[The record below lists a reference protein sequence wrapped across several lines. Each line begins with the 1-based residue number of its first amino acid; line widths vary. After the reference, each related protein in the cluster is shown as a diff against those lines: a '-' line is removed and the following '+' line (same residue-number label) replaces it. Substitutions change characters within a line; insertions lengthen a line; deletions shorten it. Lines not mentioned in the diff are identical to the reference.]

1 MEFFLYKLFGEGKDL
16 NTLQMC
22 SRAFVIFFI
31 SLILIRIS
39 GRRTFGKRS
48 AFDNT
53 LAIILG
59 AVLSRAV
66 VGASPFVPTIV
77 SSLVLV
83 LLHRGLAWMSIKS
96 KTVSQLIK
104 GDEIP
109 LYRNGQLYKENLGK
123 SLLSEKDILSDVRK
137 QANVKTLNEVSEIYM
152 ETSGEV
158 TVIKKK

>member
-1 MEFFLYKLFGEGKDL
+1 MELLLYKLFGEGRDL
-16 NTLQMC
+16 DTLQMS

-31 SLILIRIS
+31 TLALIRIS

-53 LAIILG
+53 SAIILG

-66 VGASPFVPTIV
+66 VGASPFVPTV
-77 SSLVLV
+77 VCCLVLV
-83 LLHRGLAWMSIKS
+83 LLHRGLAWISIKS
-96 KTVSQLIK
+96 KAVGQLIK
-104 GDEIP
+104 GDEIS
-109 LYRNGQLYKENLGK
+109 LYRNGQLHEENLEK
-123 SLLSEKDILSDVRK
+123 SLLSEKDILSDVRQ

-158 TVIKKK
+158 SVIKKK

>member
-31 SLILIRIS
+31 SLLLIRIS

-66 VGASPFVPTIV
+66 VGASPFVPTMV
-77 SSLVLV
+77 CSLVLV

-96 KTVSQLIK
+96 KAVGQLIK

-109 LYRNGQLYKENLGK
+109 LYRNGQLHEENLGK